1 MGSIMINC
9 PATGHAISTGMRADR
24 STFSRTPVFIAHS
37 YCPLCRKEH
46 EWFAK
51 DAWVQEG
58 RSEARAE
65 PQARAEPRCEA
76 A

>member
-1 MGSIMINC
+1 MGAVMIRC
-9 PATGHAISTGMRADR
+9 PATGTAIPTGMRAEP
-24 STFSRTPVFIAHS
+24 SKFGRTPVFIAVA
-37 YCPLCRKEH
+37 YCPVCRTEH

-58 RSEARAE
+58 GAAF
-65 PQARAEPRCEA
+65 ACEA